1 MQIHGSNPNFPV
13 SAGDENA
20 WVWEIM
26 KGVKA
31 IIISF
36 HSSTWNVFS
45 PEWVDHYLSNIKA
58 FDDVKTHGQSPTF
71 LILIICHLLTAIQTA
86 WDGKYRRRAL
96 FGHTIKKSQRSSH

>member
-13 SAGDENA
+13 SAGDESA

-45 PEWVDHYLSNIKA
+45 PEWVDHNLSNIKA

-71 LILIICHLLTAIQTA
+71 LFLSFVIYLPPYKLPGMENTDVEHYLDIQ
-86 WDGKYRRRAL
+86 
-96 FGHTIKKSQRSSH
+96 